1 VQPHQIERTRPVVH
15 ARRPGPPCV
24 SSTVRE
30 AAVDERHAVSRYVP
44 SVIELYNSSVSIL
57 DSMRLACLTAL
68 SRSCSQCCVLLARMR
83 TMQPSDYLPLAS
95 ARSGI
100 VVVAAN
106 RQPPSAIRS
115 VTLSYASAVTSV
127 AGGRVGSTHA
137 PTEVRKRFS
146 LASARAA
153 HPILC
158 MKPIPFLARALA
170 GSGCTVYHTRR
181 RPSQARARIAASF
194 CPRIPFPQL
203 RLFAT
208 VLPFA
213 RPFIFALDV
222 PGLADVGES

>member
-1 VQPHQIERTRPVVH
+1 
-15 ARRPGPPCV
+15 
-24 SSTVRE
+24 
-30 AAVDERHAVSRYVP
+30 
-44 SVIELYNSSVSIL
+44 
-57 DSMRLACLTAL
+57 
-68 SRSCSQCCVLLARMR
+68 MR
-83 TMQPSDYLPLAS
+83 TMQPSELPSAS
-95 ARSGI
+95 ARSGGI
-100 VVVAAN
+100 VHCRRR
-106 RQPPSAIRS
+106 RQPPTAIRS
-115 VTLSYASAVTSV
+115 VTLSYASTVTSV